1 MGIVKYLRV
10 NWQNKRSGGTPLSA
24 ANLNVMDKGIADCAS
39 AINDTK
45 GSVVT
50 YTSTDVADGAATSW
64 TTVAKLT
71 SGETHASILAK
82 LSNMFKNVR
91 FLYKMLG
98 KTNISAIGDGTVLGA
113 LSALKGECTK
123 LNDNLVKM
131 SIFNLGN
138 ITLTASNRTVQKTL
152 TVPDYKSFIA
162 TLISNGVSNNY
173 NNKIVLSNIKYSGN
187 TIWLTFY
194 GDVDDYTDVQIGFF
208 YT

>member
-1 MGIVKYLRV
+1 
-10 NWQNKRSGGTPLSA
+10 
-24 ANLNVMDKGIADCAS
+24 
-39 AINDTK
+39 
-45 GSVVT
+45 
-50 YTSTDVADGAATSW
+50 
-64 TTVAKLT
+64 
-71 SGETHASILAK
+71 
-82 LSNMFKNVR
+82 
-91 FLYKMLG
+91 
-98 KTNISAIGDGTVLGA
+98 
-113 LSALKGECTK
+113 
-123 LNDNLVKM
+123 M